1 MWWTIITG
9 AMASATALLIAF
21 GAYRWQKQQ
30 DRRLQLQLE
39 KRKAYDEFLSA
50 ASDYFT
56 ALIMARNARD
66 SGAEVL
72 RSANAFHF
80 DMEKRKTSL
89 ACYGTPQ
96 VLEQCYRYADCL
108 DIYRSHLNKDL
119 NDRRLSP
126 MAARVESLG
135 EAHAFLYD
143 ARVRAITLARSDSL
157 GISADQ
163 ASSDLKG
170 IFKTDE

>member
-30 DRRLQLQLE
+30 DRRLQVQLE
-39 KRKAYDEFLSA
+39 KRKAYNEFLSA

-66 SGAEVL
+66 GGAEVL
-72 RSANAFHF
+72 RSANTFHF
-80 DMEKRKTSL
+80 SMEKHKSSL
-89 ACYGTPQ
+89 ACYGTPE

-108 DIYRSHLNKDL
+108 DIYRSHLNKEL
-119 NDRRLSP
+119 NDRRLSRL
-126 MAARVESLG
+126 AAGVESLS
-135 EAHAFLYD
+135 EAHAFLHD
-143 ARVRAITLARSDSL
+143 ARMRAIVLARSDAL
-157 GISADQ
+157 GISAEQ
-163 ASSDLKG
+163 ACSDLQG
-170 IFKTDE
+170 IFGSDE